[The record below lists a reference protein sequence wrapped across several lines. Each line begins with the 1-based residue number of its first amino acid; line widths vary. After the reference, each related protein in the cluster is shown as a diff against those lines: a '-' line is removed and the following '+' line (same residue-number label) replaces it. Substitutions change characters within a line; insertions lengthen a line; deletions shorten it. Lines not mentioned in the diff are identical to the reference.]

1 MKQRI
6 VVLGGG
12 FAGVYVAREL
22 EHLAGGRD
30 DLHITLVSQENYFVF
45 QPMLPEVISGTIG
58 LVDVVSPLR
67 RLLPHTDIH
76 VREVEAIDVGRRVVI
91 TSPGFRPHA
100 HEIPYDHLVVAL
112 GAVTDFR
119 GMRGLPEHAFPFKN
133 LGDALSLRN
142 HIIRSLEEAAVE
154 DDDAELRQQLLTFV
168 VAGGGFSGVEVAA
181 ELNDFVRRVAR
192 NYRSVDPNEI
202 RVMLLHSQE
211 RILPEMPEDL
221 ARFAE
226 KILTRRGV
234 EIRLNTRL
242 SAATGVEAILGDG
255 TRIPTRTL
263 VSTVPAFAHPLLESL
278 PLPKAKNG
286 RLEVTRE
293 LNVKESDHVW
303 SLGDCAMVPAA
314 EGGFAPPTAQH
325 AIREAAVV
333 AHNIVTSIRGGKR
346 RTFDFRGLGK
356 MGSLG
361 HRSAVAEIFGIKISG
376 FLAWWMWRT
385 IYLMKMP
392 GWGRRLKV
400 AVSWTLDLFLPP
412 ELVQLRVGSSRG
424 IGREHFEPG
433 QEVFREGDL
442 GDRVY
447 IIVKG
452 EAEVLK
458 AAQPVARLRAGEC
471 FGEMALLNETRRNAT
486 VRCAAAMDALSLPKS
501 EFTLLSANLPEL
513 RSSFQKMADAR
524 NENSV
529 LASKES

>member
-333 AHNIVTSIRGGKR
+333 AHNIVTSIGGGKP
-346 RTFDFRGLGK
+346 RTFRLRGLGTI
-356 MGSLG
+356 GPSG
-361 HRSAVAEIFGIKISG
+361 HPSGVAQSP
-376 FLAWWMWRT
+376 ART
-385 IYLMKMP
+385 
-392 GWGRRLKV
+392 GV
-400 AVSWTLDLFLPP
+400 CHT
-412 ELVQLRVGSSRG
+412 
-424 IGREHFEPG
+424 
-433 QEVFREGDL
+433 
-442 GDRVY
+442 
-447 IIVKG
+447 
-452 EAEVLK
+452 
-458 AAQPVARLRAGEC
+458 
-471 FGEMALLNETRRNAT
+471 
-486 VRCAAAMDALSLPKS
+486 
-501 EFTLLSANLPEL
+501 
-513 RSSFQKMADAR
+513 
-524 NENSV
+524 
-529 LASKES
+529 

>member
-1 MKQRI
+1 
-6 VVLGGG
+6 
-12 FAGVYVAREL
+12 
-22 EHLAGGRD
+22 
-30 DLHITLVSQENYFVF
+30 
-45 QPMLPEVISGTIG
+45 
-58 LVDVVSPLR
+58 
-67 RLLPHTDIH
+67 
-76 VREVEAIDVGRRVVI
+76 
-91 TSPGFRPHA
+91 
-100 HEIPYDHLVVAL
+100 
-112 GAVTDFR
+112 
-119 GMRGLPEHAFPFKN
+119 
-133 LGDALSLRN
+133 
-142 HIIRSLEEAAVE
+142 
-154 DDDAELRQQLLTFV
+154 
-168 VAGGGFSGVEVAA
+168 
-181 ELNDFVRRVAR
+181 
-192 NYRSVDPNEI
+192 
-202 RVMLLHSQE
+202 
-211 RILPEMPEDL
+211 
-221 ARFAE
+221 
-226 KILTRRGV
+226 
-234 EIRLNTRL
+234 
-242 SAATGVEAILGDG
+242 
-255 TRIPTRTL
+255 
-263 VSTVPAFAHPLLESL
+263 
-278 PLPKAKNG
+278 
-286 RLEVTRE
+286 
-293 LNVKESDHVW
+293 
-303 SLGDCAMVPAA
+303 
-314 EGGFAPPTAQH
+314 
-325 AIREAAVV
+325 
-333 AHNIVTSIRGGKR
+333 
-346 RTFDFRGLGK
+346 